1 MASSDELFDALNV
14 DKMRFGREFFTPE
27 PISMT
32 GNYYPRYRVVGG
44 SVSGSGHVTYLSRP
58 CYSYQVPSKYGFS
71 KYINVRKL

>member
-32 GNYYPRYRVVGG
+32 GNYYPRYVRYIYG
-44 SVSGSGHVTYLSRP
+44 SLT
-58 CYSYQVPSKYGFS
+58 KNIFS
-71 KYINVRKL
+71 DFCPILKTKYIGLLILS